1 MDGTFGFSPELCLV
15 TIVILVVLYL
25 LSKLWQAQLEPNIRV
40 IGKSEKVLH
49 YILKNACKL
58 LFISYFVTH
67 DKRTPNQLFIF

>member
-25 LSKLWQAQLEPNIRV
+25 LSKLWQTQLEPNIRV

-49 YILKNACKL
+49 YILKNECKIN
-58 LFISYFVTH
+58 LFS
-67 DKRTPNQLFIF
+67 IF

>member
-49 YILKNACKL
+49 YVLNTGT
-58 LFISYFVTH
+58 F
-67 DKRTPNQLFIF
+67 

>member
-49 YILKNACKL
+49 YILKMHVN
-58 LFISYFVTH
+58 
-67 DKRTPNQLFIF
+67 